1 MVRVAERLLVPPTGQ
16 NGCMTSTRVTTLE
29 QLRELYREPSTLVR
43 SKVKSDIDDV
53 SRAFLQHAPFALVA
67 TADRH
72 GRVDVSPRGGP
83 AGFLR
88 VFEDGTVGIPDL
100 NGNNLLDTLS
110 NIIATGRAA
119 MIVIHPG
126 KEETL
131 RVNGRAHIS
140 IDPEVLGA
148 FTDELRPPK
157 SAIIIEPDEVFIHC
171 AKAFRRGN
179 VWSPEKWSTAGPDG
193 VDILLCQLDLKN
205 NEAEL
210 RQSFAE
216 GYVEELALD

>member
-1 MVRVAERLLVPPTGQ
+1 LVPPGGQ
-16 NGCMTSTRVTTLE
+16 NGPMTSARITSLE

-43 SKVKSDIDDV
+43 SKVKSAIDDV
-53 SRAFLQHAPFALVA
+53 SRAFLQHASFALLA
-67 TADRH
+67 TADRD

-83 AGFLR
+83 AGFLH

-110 NIIATGRAA
+110 NIVATGRAA

-131 RVNGRAHIS
+131 RINGRAHIS
-140 IDPEVLGA
+140 VDPAVLAA

-157 SAIIIEPDEVFIHC
+157 SAIVIEPDEVFIHC

-179 VWSPEKWSTAGPDG
+179 VWNPDKWSTAGPDG
-193 VDILLCQLDLKN
+193 VDILLCQLDLKSD
-205 NEAEL
+205 EAEL
-210 RQSFAE
+210 RARFAA

>member
-1 MVRVAERLLVPPTGQ
+1 MVRVAERLLVPPNGQ
-16 NGCMTSTRVTTLE
+16 TESMTSSRVTTVE

-43 SKVKSDIDDV
+43 SKLKSEIDAI
-53 SRAFLQHAPFALVA
+53 SRAFLKHAPFAFVA
-67 TADRH
+67 TSDGD

-83 AGFLR
+83 AGFLH
-88 VFEDGTVGIPDL
+88 VFDDGTVGIPDL

-140 IDPEVLGA
+140 IDPAVLAA
-148 FTDELRPPK
+148 FTDELQPPK

-179 VWSPEKWSTAGPDG
+179 VWSTEKWSTAGPDG
-193 VDILLCQLDLKN
+193 VDILLCQLDLKA

-210 RQSFAE
+210 RKNFAA
-216 GYVEELALD
+216 GYEEELALD

>member
-1 MVRVAERLLVPPTGQ
+1 MVRVAERLLVRVTGQ
-16 NGCMTSTRVTTLE
+16 NVPMASTRVTSLE

-43 SKVKSDIDDV
+43 SKVKASIDTV
-53 SRAFLQHAPFALVA
+53 SRDFVAHAPFALLA
-67 TADRH
+67 TSDAE

-83 AGFLR
+83 AGFLH
-88 VFEDGTVGIPDL
+88 VFDDGTVGIPDL

-119 MIVIHPG
+119 MIVLHPG

-131 RVNGRAHIS
+131 RINGLAHIS
-140 IDPEVLGA
+140 IDPAVLGA
-148 FTDELRPPK
+148 FTEELRPPK
-157 SAIIIEPDEVFIHC
+157 SAIIIDPDEVFIHC

-179 VWSPEKWSTAGPDG
+179 VWNPDKWSTAGPDG
-193 VDILLCQLDLKN
+193 VDILLCQLDLKAD
-205 NEAEL
+205 EVAL
-210 RQSFAE
+210 RADFAA

>member
-1 MVRVAERLLVPPTGQ
+1 
-16 NGCMTSTRVTTLE
+16 MTSTRVTSLE
-29 QLRELYREPSTLVR
+29 QLRELYRAPSTLVR
-43 SKVKSDIDDV
+43 SKVKSEIDDV
-53 SRAFLQHAPFALVA
+53 SRSFLQHAPFVLIA
-67 TADRH
+67 TSGDD

-83 AGFLR
+83 TGFLH
-88 VFEDGTVGIPDL
+88 VFDDGTVGIPDL

-140 IDPEVLGA
+140 IDPAVLAA

-179 VWSPEKWSTAGPDG
+179 VWTPEKWSTAGPDG
-193 VDILLCQLDLKN
+193 VDILLCQLDLKA

-210 RQSFAE
+210 RKNFAT
-216 GYVEELALD
+216 GYEEELALD